1 MTPSPES
8 ARLGSALRELK
19 ERTGLSLAGLAAK
32 TAFSKSSWER
42 YLNGKT
48 LPPRT
53 AVEEL
58 CRLAGEPEGR
68 CLALWEIAE
77 SEWSGR
83 AGVGAGGGAVRSS
96 DTAASDTAASDTAVQ
111 APPPEAE
118 PGVAQE
124 APSAGHRTLTLVAV
138 LASVCAVALGGVAL
152 ALLLLPRHHAD
163 DHRST
168 ANPSPSSPSSPFSV
182 RPRCRG
188 AACDGRSPVEM
199 YCGAQPDTLA
209 QRRMAT
215 GAWME
220 VRYSKVCGATWART
234 WGTRVGDRIE
244 VSAGGPVRGAR
255 IRNGADAD
263 AFIYTPMVVTRPGA
277 VVRACFLPTT
287 GKRQCFESR
296 VG

>member
-1 MTPSPES
+1 MTAPSAES
-8 ARLGSALRELK
+8 ARLAGALRELRD
-19 ERTGLSLAGLAAK
+19 RTGLSLAGLAAK

-48 LPPRT
+48 LPPRV

-83 AGVGAGGGAVRSS
+83 GVAGRSDAAGRAGAAAGTTGGSEKADS
-96 DTAASDTAASDTAVQ
+96 ADTAVQ
-111 APPPEAE
+111 APPPEPE
-118 PGVAQE
+118 PAVR
-124 APSAGHRTLTLVAV
+124 RTHTLVAV
-138 LASVCAVALGGVAL
+138 LASVCAVAFGGVAV
-152 ALLLLPRHHAD
+152 ALLLLPRHHHAED
-163 DHRST
+163 ARSS
-168 ANPSPSSPSSPFSV
+168 ANPSRSSSPSSIG
-182 RPRCRG
+182 PRCRG
-188 AACDGRSPVEM
+188 AACEGRSPVEM
-199 YCGAQPDTLA
+199 YCGAAPDTLA
-209 QRRMAT
+209 RRRMAT

-220 VRYSKVCGATWART
+220 VRYSEVCGASWART

-244 VSAGGPVRGAR
+244 VSAGGAVRGAR

-263 AFIYTPMVVTRPGA
+263 AFIYTRMVVTRPGA
-277 VVRACFLPTT
+277 VVRACFRPTV
-287 GKRQCFESR
+287 GKQQCFESR